1 MRPVG
6 TGFRWRTPWVQIPCC
21 SRVVRDWNLLAVP
34 HLGRQARSGFGIP
47 LKNRFLCNSP
57 WTGQLSVWTVCE
69 LRTCYS
75 WFGNFALVSSRG
87 PGETSTVLMAWWSSP
102 LKKESFCRRLKITC
116 KPNVNTC
123 GTQILT
129 VICCLIRFD
138 TGNSAVNELYAQLYT
153 NCIVRA
159 TFFFFFVWFP
169 GVWFCFPLYF
179 LVLRL
184 FSGFVFGFSAYLA
197 SANEFPVC
205 LFYGL
210 FSGFVFWFYGLV
222 SGCGFGVSA
231 YLRLVRSW
239 ILSDCFPLYFLALRP
254 WFRVSACHG
263 DMGFGF
269 HFRF

>member
-34 HLGRQARSGFGIP
+34 HLRRQARSGFGIP

-159 TFFFFFVWFP
+159 TFFFFFLVP
-169 GVWFCFPLYF
+169 GR
-179 LVLRL
+179 LVLFSAL
-184 FSGFVFGFSAYLA
+184 FSGFTLVFRF
-197 SANEFPVC
+197 C
-205 LFYGL
+205 
-210 FSGFVFWFYGLV
+210 
-222 SGCGFGVSA
+222 
-231 YLRLVRSW
+231 
-239 ILSDCFPLYFLALRP
+239 
-254 WFRVSACHG
+254 FRVFSISSYCQ
-263 DMGFGF
+263 
-269 HFRF
+269 